1 METEKAVLVKSAS
14 SKGSEL
20 DDWTLRES
28 GAASGTYTA
37 EGKPR
42 ASEAGW
48 RGMNKWGHPKGSE
61 FQRMWQFKLHLASRI
76 LFQAGCLDP
85 RGVATWQT
93 GQPRT
98 SFLLLS
104 SSFGQQTKDSGGRFG
119 SWDFLFVFHIR
130 AIQTLAKRSAIFR
143 KVRMEAHRGR

>member
-1 METEKAVLVKSAS
+1 MLIKSAS

-48 RGMNKWGHPKGSE
+48 RGMNKWGRPPGHPKGSE
-61 FQRMWQFKLHLASRI
+61 FQRMWQFKVHLDSRI

-85 RGVATWQT
+85 WGVATWQT
-93 GQPRT
+93 GHPRT
-98 SFLLLS
+98 SFS
-104 SSFGQQTKDSGGRFG
+104 SHLVLDNRLKILGEGFG